1 MDELDNP
8 MNYLTEEQAEVL
20 AKEMREEGYCVLQRW
35 TNKQGEMDYRVLTD
49 TVIVTPLSI
58 YDRIS
63 WVFKKVIGK

>member
-35 TNKQGEMDYRVLTD
+35 TNKKGEMDYRVLTD